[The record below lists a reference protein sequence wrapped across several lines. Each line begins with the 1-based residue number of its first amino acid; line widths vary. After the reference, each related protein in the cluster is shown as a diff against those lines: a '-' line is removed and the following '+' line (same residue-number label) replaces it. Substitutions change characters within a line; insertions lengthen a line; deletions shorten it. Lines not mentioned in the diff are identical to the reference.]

1 MRKLNESHAPFS
13 YVLCFDSL
21 KNDVYMCVLS
31 WCLHILS
38 TTVDSINKDEVAERR
53 LRSTIAQ
60 AGPKGVQ
67 KVSAKSRNSKKVF
80 DSRLNEES
88 VRSHFTAPECLTG
101 SKSSQYFSLQ
111 ASSVA
116 ASTHTHRMFIGF
128 LSKLP
133 IRKKKSYVMGFRREK
148 VLGLSKLIWF
158 TTTTWTTT

>member
-13 YVLCFDSL
+13 YVPCFDSL

-60 AGPKGVQ
+60 AGPKGVR
-67 KVSAKSRNSKKVF
+67 KLSAESRNSTKVF
-80 DSRLNEES
+80 DSRLLEKS
-88 VRSHFTAPECLTG
+88 VRPNSTAPECLTG
-101 SKSSQYFSLQ
+101 SKSSQYFSVQ
-111 ASSVA
+111 APSVPTGA
-116 ASTHTHRMFIGF
+116 HTHRMFIGF

-133 IRKKKSYVMGFRREK
+133 IRKKKSYVMDFRREK
-148 VLGLSKLIWF
+148 VLGLSKL
-158 TTTTWTTT
+158 TTTTRTTT